1 MPQLLSVIFSF
12 YPLWLALFGSG
23 RVFPV
28 PRQQSSR
35 GALDWTVLQG
45 GLDLLCV
52 PLEVLRLNVP
62 VLSAETQVEEVTET
76 LSTPTCLHCSK
87 LHVLNYSAHIEG
99 KQQLEPNPQL
109 ESSRCSVSLKRRETI
124 LGQYLPVDVGVA
136 DAAREVLGA
145 AAWRPSVEEG
155 LHSRTWRGSCGRWRT
170 FLVLLVFVVHQQ
182 WIPKVNSCT
191 CLNSDT
197 FFS

>member
-1 MPQLLSVIFSF
+1 MP
-12 YPLWLALFGSG
+12 
-23 RVFPV
+23 RK
-28 PRQQSSR
+28 QSSR

-62 VLSAETQVEEVTET
+62 VLSAEIQVEEVTET
-76 LSTPTCLHCSK
+76 LS
-87 LHVLNYSAHIEG
+87 AHQHFSIAANSTSVDG

-109 ESSRCSVSLKRRETI
+109 ECSQCNVSLKRRETI

-136 DAAREVLGA
+136 DAACEVLGA

-155 LHSRTWRGSCGRWRT
+155 LHSRT
-170 FLVLLVFVVHQQ
+170 
-182 WIPKVNSCT
+182 
-191 CLNSDT
+191 
-197 FFS
+197 